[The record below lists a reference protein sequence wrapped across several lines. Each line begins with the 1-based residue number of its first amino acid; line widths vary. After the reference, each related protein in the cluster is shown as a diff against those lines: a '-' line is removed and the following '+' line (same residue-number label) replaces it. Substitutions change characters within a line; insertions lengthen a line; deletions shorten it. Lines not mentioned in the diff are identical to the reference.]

1 MNQLKRS
8 RTIATR
14 GVHVSHTQY
23 VTRLGAW
30 LNLSL
35 GVAYCTVMVAMVLI
49 WLIVILIYF
58 HFCILNYH
66 LNAEVGHQNN
76 DYHPT
81 LFYFYDLFIQV
92 SIKFSGFCVE
102 WSVTNSSYKLQSQLA
117 VTSCLGLC
125 PGNNAAIK
133 YLPTKSK

>member
-1 MNQLKRS
+1 MALPLRQNIL
-8 RTIATR
+8 
-14 GVHVSHTQY
+14 SHTQY

-30 LNLSL
+30 LNISL

-49 WLIVILIYF
+49 WLIVILINF

-117 VTSCLGLC
+117 VTTCSHNLQLTVAWGYA
-125 PGNNAAIK
+125 PGIMQQ
-133 YLPTKSK
+133 